1 MIPNTL
7 DFFLQFLIG
16 LAQKKTHYSVL
27 TYNTDF
33 KWKFVNGTVNKFDE
47 ISAYKNIMK

>member
-7 DFFLQFLIG
+7 DFFLQFLTG
-16 LAQKKTHYSVL
+16 LAQKMPHYFVL

-33 KWKFVNGTVNKFDE
+33 IWKLVNGTVNKFDE